1 MHNSQFTVGLG
12 NGEQVTG
19 NRFIVHSAQGTVH
32 SWSYGIGIL
41 KDLVTENLLIRGF
54 RETDGEDLYDIY
66 LMKMVI

>member
-1 MHNSQFTVGLG
+1 M
-12 NGEQVTG
+12 
-19 NRFIVHSAQGTVH
+19 
-32 SWSYGIGIL
+32 GIL